1 MAPLTT
7 PTECRGTMHWYQ
19 GNNGHCSHK
28 SLISDVILYFLIY
41 TSVMLQAD
49 THSCGHIVPKPREV
63 VHNVHLGEPAHVVK
77 RRSLDQ
83 QLRIHLVYDSGLS
96 NLPQEKETLV
106 KDVLIPTAVS
116 YWERTL
122 QVRRTAHPVKL
133 LRSCQSDYIRFKD
146 GDPYPYCV
154 RNCSEVTKC
163 GPVIVPERY
172 LEACR
177 IARIGSKY
185 KKVGYGG
192 PGVTNADFVLFVSAT
207 HEERCTVGSAVAY
220 AAYCQ
225 LEGAL
230 DRPVAGYVNLCP
242 NDISTEPHNLHQ
254 MHATLKHEIL
264 HALGFSSGLYAFFRD
279 PHGEPY
285 TQRSP
290 STGKPDFN
298 SETELYQWSDKV
310 VREVTR
316 YNWRVRGANITR
328 TFSLLVTPRVV
339 EEVRKH
345 FACPTLEGAE
355 LENQGTLGTALTHWE
370 KRVFENEA
378 MTGSFTQH
386 PVISRITLA
395 LMEDT
400 GWYRANYAYAEEL
413 TWGRGLG
420 CDFVKLSC
428 LEWMQT
434 RAASGAPIY
443 PFCDRVRS
451 SPIRT
456 ECSPNLDSVA
466 VCNLVEYHTEL
477 PSMYQNF
484 RELPF
489 VDPKEVSHY
498 GGLVQL
504 ADYCPFVQA
513 FNWQKEDS
521 GERGTKCSVH
531 QNNADPEINFAL
543 EHYGDNSMC
552 FLHHTAWSL
561 HHCDTTRDITHWGS
575 GCYMYRCSVVDG
587 LVVIV
592 SGKEYYCHHRGQIL
606 EVHSIQNDWL
616 HQGSIVC
623 PSCHDTCEVSLP
635 L

>member
-1 MAPLTT
+1 MKDEEEASTLDSKPLYSSLFARWRVTT
-7 PTECRGTMHWYQ
+7 PTECRGTMHWYHV
-19 GNNGHCSHK
+19 NNDYLSRKPIISSGIFHV
-28 SLISDVILYFLIY
+28 LIFTSVILR
-41 TSVMLQAD
+41 SD
-49 THSCGHIVPKPREV
+49 THSCNHIVPKPHEV
-63 VHNVHLGEPAHVVK
+63 VHNVHLGEPVHVMK

-96 NLPQEKETLV
+96 NLPTEKETLV

-122 QVRRTAHPVKL
+122 QVRRTDQPVKL
-133 LRSCQSDYIRFKD
+133 LRSCLSDVIRFRD

-154 RNCSEVTKC
+154 DNCSKITQC
-163 GPVIVPERY
+163 GPVIVPEQY
-172 LEACR
+172 LEVCR
-177 IARIGSKY
+177 IAHGSMY
-185 KKVGYGG
+185 MTVGYGG
-192 PGVTNADFVLFVSAT
+192 LGVENADFILFVSTT
-207 HEERCTVGSAVAY
+207 HEERCVVGSAVAY

-279 PHGEPY
+279 PQGEPL
-285 TQRSP
+285 TKRSP

-298 SETELYQWSDKV
+298 YETELYQWSEKV

-316 YNWRVRGANITR
+316 PSWRVRGANITR

-386 PVISRITLA
+386 PVISRVTLA

-400 GWYRANYAYAEEL
+400 GWYQANYDFAEEL

-420 CDFVKLSC
+420 CDFVKWSC

-456 ECSPNLDSVA
+456 ECSPNQDSVA
-466 VCNLVEYHTEL
+466 VCNLVEYRTKL
-477 PSMYQNF
+477 PSMYQF
-484 RELPF
+484 P
-489 VDPKEVSHY
+489 
-498 GGLVQL
+498 
-504 ADYCPFVQA
+504 
-513 FNWQKEDS
+513 
-521 GERGTKCSVH
+521 VH
-531 QNNADPEINFAL
+531 QPPCI
-543 EHYGDNSMC
+543 
-552 FLHHTAWSL
+552 
-561 HHCDTTRDITHWGS
+561 
-575 GCYMYRCSVVDG
+575 
-587 LVVIV
+587 
-592 SGKEYYCHHRGQIL
+592 
-606 EVHSIQNDWL
+606 
-616 HQGSIVC
+616 
-623 PSCHDTCEVSLP
+623 
-635 L
+635 